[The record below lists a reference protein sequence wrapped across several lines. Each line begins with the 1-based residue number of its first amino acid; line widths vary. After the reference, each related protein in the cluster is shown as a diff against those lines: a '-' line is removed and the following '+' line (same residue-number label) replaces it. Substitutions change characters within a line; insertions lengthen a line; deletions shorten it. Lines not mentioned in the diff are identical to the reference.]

1 MSDAKEGTSG
11 LNMYLQKKK
20 RLPALSWQDSMAGP
34 NDAPTWTSVCKIDGE
49 ERGTG
54 TAARKHLARNIA
66 ANVALASL
74 REEDP

>member
-1 MSDAKEGTSG
+1 MVI
-11 LNMYLQKKK
+11 L
-20 RLPALSWQDSMAGP
+20 
-34 NDAPTWTSVCKIDGE
+34 VDGE

>member
-1 MSDAKEGTSG
+1 MVI
-11 LNMYLQKKK
+11 L
-20 RLPALSWQDSMAGP
+20 
-34 NDAPTWTSVCKIDGE
+34 VDGE

-74 REEDP
+74 REEDPWRVFSDVVLWLVSYLIGS